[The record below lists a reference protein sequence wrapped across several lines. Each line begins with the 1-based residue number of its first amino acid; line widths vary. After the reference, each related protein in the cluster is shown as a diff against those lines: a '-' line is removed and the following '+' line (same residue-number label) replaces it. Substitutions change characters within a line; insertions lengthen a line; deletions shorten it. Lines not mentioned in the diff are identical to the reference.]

1 MKIFKF
7 TPILCLFLPYFVFS
21 QSYVQGTVVDD
32 NNNGIP
38 FANVIL
44 LSAQDST
51 TVYRGTISEED
62 GFFYFENVKD
72 STYLL
77 KVSFVGYK
85 DAMRAIKVEN
95 NTGLKPMV
103 LEVSNDALDEVTVN
117 ARKPKVSR
125 QVDRI
130 VFDVENSTLSTGN
143 SYEILKRTPGVIVSQ
158 GQLLVKNRPATV
170 YINDKK
176 VYLNS
181 RELQQLLEGFS
192 AGNVKSVE
200 VITNPPAKYDAE
212 GGAILNIT
220 TSKTISIGYKGSLNA
235 SNTIAVVPK
244 YNVGTSQY
252 YKNDWLNFFAS
263 YNFNYRNIYKED
275 ETFVE
280 FFNPNGETDSN
291 WLTDFRRD
299 TRNLSHSVNT
309 ILDFNLSEA
318 STLSFSANIQLSPK
332 NDSNIGGLTEIYDP
346 QNTLDSLF
354 TTDGRITNE
363 TDNILLS
370 ASYNTSLGENGGSFS
385 AVANFIDF
393 QNDGTQ
399 DLMTSYFSSN
409 GNLLNENSFFTVSN
423 QNSRIYTGQMD
434 LTAPLGSIN
443 FETGFKYSGL
453 KTDSGQEFFDTN
465 GATIDFSG
473 NLSDELNY
481 DENIYAAY
489 AGLSKDWEK
498 LSMKLGLRGEFTEV
512 EGRSENLGAVNSQEY
527 FELFPTFYLMYS
539 AGENHSFGLDYS
551 RRINRPRFQSLNT
564 YRYFINEKNFQDGNP
579 DLKPAINNKINF
591 NYTYKN
597 KLSFDLYWERA
608 NDAIAVQPFQDN
620 DNRTLR
626 YMTANMLY
634 DEQFSLDVMY
644 YSYLTDWW
652 YLYTLGSLYKMQNHF
667 TAYESGGQ
675 TVTNEVTSMFLQ
687 AYNQFTLS
695 KDGTF
700 IGELRGYYLP
710 DFIAGSYDY
719 EEAQYGLSIG
729 LRKSFFDSRLI
740 TTVNVDDIFNSLN
753 IPLRSEYLNQ
763 NNAFFA
769 KPESRMI
776 RFGLTYK
783 FGNFKL
789 NDNKRAIDAEE
800 SERLKK
806 NETIQD

>member
-1 MKIFKF
+1 MKILKF
-7 TPILCLFLPYFVFS
+7 APLLCLLMPYFVS
-21 QSYVQGTVVDD
+21 GQSYVQGRVVNED
-32 NNNGIP
+32 NEGVA

-51 TVYRGTISEED
+51 TVYKGTISEEN
-62 GFFYFENVKD
+62 GSFNMENVED
-72 STYLL
+72 SVYLL
-77 KVSFVGYK
+77 KISFVGYK
-85 DAMRAIKVEN
+85 DELRKIRVEN
-95 NTGLKPMV
+95 NTDLEPIV

-117 ARKPKVSR
+117 ARRPKVSR

-130 VFDVENSTLSTGN
+130 VFDVENTTLSTG
-143 SYEILKRTPGVIVSQ
+143 SSFEILKRTPGVIVSQ
-158 GQLLVKNRPATV
+158 DQLLVRNRPATV
-170 YINDKK
+170 YINDRK
-176 VYLNS
+176 VYLTS

-212 GGAILNIT
+212 GGAILNIK
-220 TSKTISIGYKGSLNA
+220 TSKNISIGYKGSLNA
-235 SNTIAVVPK
+235 SNTIAIVPK

-252 YKNDWLNFFAS
+252 YKTDWLNFFAS
-263 YNFNYRNIYKED
+263 YNFNYRNIYKEE

-280 FFNPNGETDSN
+280 FFSPNGETDSY
-291 WLTDFRRD
+291 WFTDFERD
-299 TRNLSHSVNT
+299 TRDLSHNLNT
-309 ILDFNLSEA
+309 ILDFNLSET

-332 NDSNIGGLTEIYDP
+332 NDSDIGGLTEIYDP
-346 QNTLDSLF
+346 QNSLDSLF
-354 TTDGRITNE
+354 TTDSQLKSE

-370 ASYNTSLGENGGSFS
+370 ASYNTSLGSKGGSFS

-393 QNDGTQ
+393 QNDGSQ
-399 DLMTSYFSSN
+399 DLMTRYFSSDD
-409 GNLLNENSFFTVSN
+409 NLLNENSFITVSN
-423 QNSRIYTGQMD
+423 QTSRIYTGQMD
-434 LTAPLGSIN
+434 IQAPLGSIN
-443 FETGFKYSGL
+443 FETGLKYSGL

-465 GATIDFSG
+465 GGTMDFSG
-473 NLSDELNY
+473 NLSDALDY

-489 AGLSKDWEK
+489 AGLSRDWEK
-498 LSMKLGLRGEFTEV
+498 VSMKIGLRGEFTDV
-512 EGRSENLGAVNSQEY
+512 EGTSENLGVVNSQEY

-539 AGENHSFGLDYS
+539 SGENHSLGIDYS
-551 RRINRPRFQSLNT
+551 RRITRPRFQSLNT
-564 YRYFINEKNFQDGNP
+564 YRYFINEKNFQEGNP
-579 DLKPAINNKINF
+579 DLRPSINNKINF

-608 NDAIAVQPFQDN
+608 NNAIALLPFQDN
-620 DNRTLR
+620 EAKTLR
-626 YMTANMLY
+626 YLNTNMAY
-634 DEQFSLDVMY
+634 DQQFSLDVMY

-652 YLYTLGSLYKMQNHF
+652 YLYTYGSVYTLQYRF
-667 TAYESGGQ
+667 TALESNAQ
-675 TVTNEVTSMFLQ
+675 KLTNEVTSTYLQ

-700 IGELRGYYLP
+700 IGELTGSYMP
-710 DFIAGSYDY
+710 GFIVGSYDY

-740 TTVNVDDIFNSLN
+740 TTVNVEDIFNSMN
-753 IPLRSEYLNQ
+753 IPLRSQYLNQ

-800 SERLKK
+800 SERLKEI
-806 NETIQD
+806 ETLQE